1 MREIPR
7 GTASS
12 SSAMPARFIAT
23 WYLAACDRGVASGRR
38 DGRLSF
44 WAEILQ
50 SRFQQAGRHAHVGAP
65 GTRRPSFQGLAD
77 DWSACGAQFCAQFG
91 ASCGAPAPVELN
103 QSTTNSDHVITP
115 TTRKYTE
122 KDKPTSPSPDRR
134 QGTGSRRFCFARND
148 RQMEVCHEEVHRCPR
163 FARGVRRSAGC
174 PDCKCRDP

>member
-134 QGTGSRRFCFARND
+134 QAPVVGASAS
-148 RQMEVCHEEVHRCPR
+148 HETTDKWRCVMKK
-163 FARGVRRSAGC
+163 FIAVLALLAAFGVPLAAQ
-174 PDCKCRDP
+174 